1 MTHGTNIPEN
11 FEKAEKLS
19 ELLDSILN
27 VITIDAIFLSRKQM
41 EGDITYHILTLFT
54 DVDNDPIPNEILALV
69 SKLGKEHPDFR
80 IRIYTEEQS
89 EIGLSRGSLYF
100 LEHCCLG
107 DTVYARMEGANLLDY
122 PEMTL
127 TNIIKRTT
135 RYYDSEIKKVK
146 TFADIADTL
155 IKEGDYAIAT
165 FNMHQAFELAFRFIE
180 QMCIGRSKVSHSIIS
195 HINYCR
201 HYFPS
206 IIPFLK
212 TSELDNNELLLLL
225 EHAYSVARYGNEF
238 EIDKTQTQ
246 TIQSELREFIENV
259 EAVYKRH
266 YDHCRNRIENED
278 TETTDEIQIEAH
290 DGDKLEESLWGK
302 LKDWEEEHFITL
314 MSFNG
319 HKTIDITTEG
329 YLDSSFMI
337 SNLIKVCITAMESDL
352 LSNRVVPEPEHNI
365 REVLGYVLD
374 MIPHDEMRFLDKISE
389 LLSIP
394 KYNHES
400 KIAYYEEEE

>member
-1 MTHGTNIPEN
+1 MKHHTNIPEN
-11 FEKAEKLS
+11 FERAEELSKLI
-19 ELLDSILN
+19 DSILN
-27 VITIDAIFLSRKQM
+27 VITIDAIFLSRKQI
-41 EGDITYHILTLFT
+41 EGDTAYHILTLFT

-107 DTVYARMEGANLLDY
+107 ITVYARLEGANLLDY

-127 TNIIKRTT
+127 TNIIKRTI
-135 RYYDSEIKKVK
+135 RYHDSEMKKVR
-146 TFADIADTL
+146 TFANTADIL

-180 QMCIGRSKVSHSIIS
+180 QMCIGRGKVTHSIIS

-201 HYFPS
+201 HYFPT
-206 IIPFLK
+206 IIPFTK

-246 TIQSELREFIENV
+246 TIQSELSEFIEKMEV
-259 EAVYKRH
+259 VYKRR
-266 YDHCRNRIENED
+266 YDHCKLRIEGEED
-278 TETTDEIQIEAH
+278 STHETQNEAH
-290 DGDKLEESLWGK
+290 NVGDKLEESLWGK

-314 MSFNG
+314 MSLNG

-337 SNLIKVCITAMESDL
+337 SNLIKVCITAMESDM

-374 MIPHDEMRFLDKISE
+374 MIPHDEMRFLDKISK
-389 LLSIP
+389 LLSEP

-400 KIAYYEEEE
+400 KIAYYEEE